1 MSPRICAGVRKDG
14 TPCRTVATADGYCF
28 AHSEA
33 CKARTD
39 AARVEG
45 GRNSSKVARARRRM
59 GADLH
64 DIAKLLE
71 DAMRDV
77 AKGAMLPQQGSAL
90 ASLAGAWVRL
100 HDAGEVQARIEE
112 LEARLEQRPGAAA
125 WRR

>member
-100 HDAGEVQARIEE
+100 HEHAEVVEE
-112 LEARLEQRPGAAA
+112 LEELRARERGSA
-125 WRR
+125 

>member
-28 AHSEA
+28 AHSAA
-33 CKARTD
+33 CQERT
-39 AARVEG
+39 
-45 GRNSSKVARARRRM
+45 ARARAQGGKNSSRAVRARKRM

-90 ASLAGAWVRL
+90 ASLAGAWLRL
-100 HDAGEVQARIEE
+100 HEAGEVQARIEE
-112 LEARLEQRPGAAA
+112 LEARLEAQPAQA